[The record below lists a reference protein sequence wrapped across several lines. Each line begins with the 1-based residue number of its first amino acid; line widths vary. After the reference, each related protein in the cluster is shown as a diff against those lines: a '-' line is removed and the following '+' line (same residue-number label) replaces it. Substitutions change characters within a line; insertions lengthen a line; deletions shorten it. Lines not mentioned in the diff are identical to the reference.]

1 MVVIFYRGYG
11 CLLCM
16 KQLNNFA
23 EKVREFADAGI
34 DVVAISTDLP
44 DDLRDQVRAYEKKGG
59 FPFQLVSNAKL
70 DVFEAYGCLDSDRK
84 PLHGTFLVDAQGRIR
99 WQNIGVKPF
108 EDPTFVLNEAKK
120 LSSLASVQSE
130 PAGACDRSSTGAGS
144 RRHEETN
151 GTAKRDS
158 LGVFYAIQKEQS

>member
-1 MVVIFYRGYG
+1 MEPNRRVGQD
-11 CLLCM
+11 CLAESVQGPASGRDFLPR
-16 KQLNNFA
+16 LRLHPLHEAAHNFA
-23 EKVREFADAGI
+23 EKAREFADAGI

-70 DVFEAYGCLDSDRK
+70 DVFEAYGCLDSNRK
-84 PLHGTFLVDAQGRIR
+84 PLHGTFLIDAQGRIH

-120 LSSLASVQSE
+120 LLSLASVRESE
-130 PAGACDRSSTGAGS
+130 FR
-144 RRHEETN
+144 
-151 GTAKRDS
+151 
-158 LGVFYAIQKEQS
+158 L